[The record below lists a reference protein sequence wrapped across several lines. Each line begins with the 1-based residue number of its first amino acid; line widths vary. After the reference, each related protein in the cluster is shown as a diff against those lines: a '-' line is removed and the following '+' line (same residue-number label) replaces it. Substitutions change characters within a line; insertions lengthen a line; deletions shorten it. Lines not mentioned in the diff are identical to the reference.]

1 MTEFI
6 DIRLASKQ
14 TAFTEI
20 PVIDI
25 SPLIN
30 GDNPL
35 RVASQIGDAC
45 EKVGFF
51 YIKNHRVSQQLIDGM
66 YTLTKRFFQ
75 ASSRREEH
83 T

>member
-1 MTEFI
+1 VTELF

-25 SPLIN
+25 SSLIN
-30 GDNPL
+30 GENPL
-35 RVASQIGDAC
+35 KVASQIGDAC

-51 YIKNHRVSQQLIDGM
+51 YIKNHGIDQQLIDEM
-66 YTLTKRFFQ
+66 YALTKSFFQ
-75 ASSRREEH
+75 ASF
-83 T
+83 

>member
-1 MTEFI
+1 MTELF

-25 SPLIN
+25 SSLIN
-30 GDNPL
+30 GKNPL
-35 RVASQIGDAC
+35 NVASQIGDAC

-51 YIKNHRVSQQLIDGM
+51 YIKNHGIDPVS
-66 YTLTKRFFQ
+66 YTHLTLPTIY
-75 ASSRREEH
+75 SV
-83 T
+83 